1 MNLALLAMSHS
12 PLIGHVELDERVASE
27 LDAVFE
33 RAREF
38 VKTFNPDLVVVFGPD
53 HYNGFFYDVMP
64 AFCIGCAADSI
75 GDYGGRTGPLDV
87 PWDIAHGLA
96 ETVIGDG
103 IDVAVSMNMQV
114 DHGFVQPL
122 EILFGDIGAMP
133 VVPVFVN
140 GVAPPFT
147 PLSRVRLLGE
157 SVGRYLQ
164 RLDGKVLVVASG
176 GLSHDPPVPRFATAT
191 PEQRRMLLGE
201 MHPLNPEARQ
211 ARQQRVIAAAA
222 DFANNKADI
231 QDLAPAWDEAFLD
244 IVAAGELNRFD
255 AWTPDEMTR
264 VAGNS
269 AHEVRT
275 WIAAYAA
282 LSSAGKYAV
291 GYRFYR
297 PIKSLIAGFAVTTA
311 NLVDTSQ
318 SE

>member
-12 PLIGHVELDERVASE
+12 PLLGHVELDERIASE
-27 LDAVFE
+27 LDTAFD

-38 VKTFNPDLVVVFGPD
+38 VNQFKPDLVVVFAPD
-53 HYNGFFYDVMP
+53 HYNGFFYNVMP

-75 GDYGGRTGPLDV
+75 GDYDGQTGPLDV
-87 PWDIAHGLA
+87 PRDIAHGLA
-96 ETVIGDG
+96 EAVIGDG
-103 IDVAVSMNMQV
+103 IDVAISMSMQV

-122 EILFGDIGAMP
+122 EIVFGDIRAKP

-157 SVGRYLQ
+157 SVGCYLQ
-164 RLDGKVLVVASG
+164 RLNGNVLVVASG

-201 MHPLNPEARQ
+201 MQPLDPEARH
-211 ARQQRVIAAAA
+211 ARQQRVITAAAN
-222 DFANNKADI
+222 FANNRSNI
-231 QDLAPAWDEAFLD
+231 QDLAPTWDEAFLD
-244 IVAAGELNRFD
+244 IVASGELNRFD
-255 AWTPDEMTR
+255 AWTPDEMKR
-264 VAGNS
+264 AAGNS

-282 LSSAGKYAV
+282 LSSAGEYAV
-291 GYRFYR
+291 DYRYYH

-311 NLVDTSQ
+311 NLVDTP
-318 SE
+318 